1 MTTAFEAR
9 DAIVPQ
15 PSAGDLVAGYR
26 AGPAAALF
34 AGPTGTLLAEGVRQ
48 AVPDPAD
55 VARVLREAADRDTP
69 GTADRP
75 ARPLVV
81 GAIPFAPDR
90 PAELFVPAAVHWA
103 PPAADDPLLR
113 LPPPAAASP
122 AWRQQPQPAPVLY
135 RAAVAEAVRLM
146 GRDPELRKVVLA
158 RTLQLTSPGGADLR
172 AMLHRLIH
180 RDPHGYT
187 FAVPAGG
194 AATLVGASPELLVSR
209 RGRAVVSN
217 PLAGSAARSADPAQD
232 AARGAALLESAKDRA
247 EHAFVVDAVRR
258 SLAPFCAELHVPEG
272 PELIRTAA
280 MWHLSTTVTGTLA
293 DPAVSALDM
302 ALALHPTPAVC
313 GTPTS
318 AARELIGGLEPFDRG
333 LYTGVVGWGDAAGD
347 GEWVVTLRCAEVEG
361 DRLRLF
367 AGAGVVADSRPDDE
381 LAETAAKF
389 RTFLHAVGLEEG
401 K

>member
-113 LPPPAAASP
+113 LPRPRRPRP
-122 AWRQQPQPAPVLY
+122 R
-135 RAAVAEAVRLM
+135 
-146 GRDPELRKVVLA
+146 
-158 RTLQLTSPGGADLR
+158 
-172 AMLHRLIH
+172 
-180 RDPHGYT
+180 
-187 FAVPAGG
+187 
-194 AATLVGASPELLVSR
+194 GASSR
-209 RGRAVVSN
+209 S
-217 PLAGSAARSADPAQD
+217 PHPCST
-232 AARGAALLESAKDRA
+232 
-247 EHAFVVDAVRR
+247 
-258 SLAPFCAELHVPEG
+258 G
-272 PELIRTAA
+272 PP
-280 MWHLSTTVTGTLA
+280 W
-293 DPAVSALDM
+293 P
-302 ALALHPTPAVC
+302 
-313 GTPTS
+313 
-318 AARELIGGLEPFDRG
+318 
-333 LYTGVVGWGDAAGD
+333 
-347 GEWVVTLRCAEVEG
+347 
-361 DRLRLF
+361 
-367 AGAGVVADSRPDDE
+367 RPS
-381 LAETAAKF
+381 
-389 RTFLHAVGLEEG
+389 G
-401 K
+401 